1 MCLISTARRRD
12 KAFSSEVRAGSRQ
25 ENASVKIQHRMK
37 IKWPL
42 KLLSAAAREEI
53 LIAYELA
60 SPGLCKL

>member
-1 MCLISTARRRD
+1 VRVRVKKTQ
-12 KAFSSEVRAGSRQ
+12 SE
-25 ENASVKIQHRMK
+25 IQHRMK